1 MAMPLWRRGPGGE
14 HPHTLAPATAAVVE
28 PAAAA
33 AAEPPPGDLPC
44 AATGC
49 AETTGVRCAY
59 VDRRERGCATAWCPA
74 HRELAGGHVYCRRH
88 AVLIRAIA
96 AGAGVPWLPDV
107 DSRAPSL
114 VEWLA
119 NDLGDRLCD
128 ALMATGEGDSV
139 TTEVVHLVH
148 AGRDRERIWERS
160 WRLCRHTGF
169 VHRVALQVAE
179 ERDTEV
185 VVRVGH
191 RELARMT
198 PPWIEAR
205 RNGEVLTDAEDAS
218 RRAEFHDALLGAVR
232 RGLAADTFSGA

>member
-14 HPHTLAPATAAVVE
+14 HPHTPAPAIAAVVE

-33 AAEPPPGDLPC
+33 PDPPPGDLPC

-119 NDLGDRLCD
+119 NDLGD
-128 ALMATGEGDSV
+128 
-139 TTEVVHLVH
+139 
-148 AGRDRERIWERS
+148 
-160 WRLCRHTGF
+160 
-169 VHRVALQVAE
+169 
-179 ERDTEV
+179 
-185 VVRVGH
+185 
-191 RELARMT
+191 
-198 PPWIEAR
+198 
-205 RNGEVLTDAEDAS
+205 AS